1 MDLKTQALDRLL
13 ALLSPALSQ
22 ELDRVVQATTERLEQ
37 EHQQRLQH
45 AVSEAESAVQAR
57 AVSAQE
63 QAVEEAR
70 QAARKQAE
78 ELEQQFQ
85 QRFSEA
91 TDRLKAEAAAE
102 RDQLQRQLDQ
112 WRLFAEV
119 QQQLTEASSQ
129 PEILSRFLK
138 LAESFSHGVAVYV
151 AKADGLALWKS
162 RGNGAFPNIISK
174 DTTDPDAYFRTV
186 TIRGKAVAAVCAAP
200 PFKGEALDFLTASLE
215 RAVEGFGLKLR
226 SPLPKPM
233 ISEKTVAVAAAAAAN
248 VSGDGN
254 TEDQKA
260 HTEARRTA
268 RLLVSEIKL
277 YHQQE
282 LENGRQHRDIYERLR
297 KEIDLG
303 RETYTHRVPRTVLAA
318 HDYFH
323 EELVRI
329 LGEDD
334 PSRLGPAYPGP
345 IHK

>member
-1 MDLKTQALDRLL
+1 MELKTQALDRLL
-13 ALLSPALSQ
+13 GLLSPALSQ
-22 ELDRVVQATTERLEQ
+22 ELDRVVQETTERLEQ
-37 EHQQRLQH
+37 EHQRRLQH
-45 AVSEAESAVQAR
+45 AVTEAESAAQAR
-57 AVSAQE
+57 AAIAQE

-70 QAARKQAE
+70 QAARKQAAE
-78 ELEQQFQ
+78 ELEQQYQ
-85 QRFSEA
+85 QRLAEA
-91 TDRLKAEAAAE
+91 TDRLKAVATAE
-102 RDQLQRQLDQ
+102 RDRLQGKLDQ

-138 LAESFSHGVAVYV
+138 LAESFTSGVAVYV
-151 AKADGLALWKS
+151 AKADGLAYWKS
-162 RGNGAFPNIISK
+162 RGKAIFPNIISK
-174 DTTDPDAYFRTV
+174 ETTDPEAYFRSV
-186 TIRGKAVAAVCAAP
+186 TIRGKAVAAICAAP
-200 PFKGEALDFLTASLE
+200 PFKREALDFLTASLE

-233 ISEKTVAVAAAAAAN
+233 ISEKTVAVAAAANA
-248 VSGDGN
+248 SGDGN

-277 YHQQE
+277 YHEQE
-282 LENGRQHRDIYERLR
+282 LENGRQHRNIYERLR

-303 RETYTHRVPRTVLAA
+303 RETYMHRVPRTILAA